1 MSKALRERLAARRAI
16 VLQGVGNSGGDLNE
30 VTPVTPPLP
39 HKNAEKYNLIKEF
52 TQVTPVTPKTMIV
65 EGKNQDKEEHLLTL
79 QEREAHIH
87 GGGHIP
93 LLWAEGY
100 ARLDMMPTPAA
111 YKHRAHLWALLK
123 DNVGHF
129 LDQWGKEAAAA
140 GWTVHDLFAVHR
152 VAPMARYDQMGLL
165 PLLETRTVTA
175 VDEKGATLLSSDSRG
190 GARQRWNRRPYDQ
203 QRACMVWELA

>member
-1 MSKALRERLAARRAI
+1 MTAAIRKMLEARQLTREKKPI
-16 VLQGVGNSGGDLNE
+16 QSND
-30 VTPVTPPLP
+30 VTPVTALKKAVLP
-39 HKNAEKYNLIKEF
+39 ERIFRNNE
-52 TQVTPVTPKTMIV
+52 VTKVTEVTPKTMVV
-65 EGKNQDKEEHLLTL
+65 EEKNQDAEDHLLTL

-203 QRACMVWELA
+203 QRACMVWELPP